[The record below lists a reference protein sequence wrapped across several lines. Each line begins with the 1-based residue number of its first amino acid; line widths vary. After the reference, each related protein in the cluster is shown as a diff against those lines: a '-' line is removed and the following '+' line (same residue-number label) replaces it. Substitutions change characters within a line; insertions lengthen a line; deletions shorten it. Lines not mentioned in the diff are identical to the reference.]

1 MTESKCFRT
10 DLDYA
15 LQLIEE
21 LIASSYQKEFVEIRR
36 ASLICLVCVLKLS
49 GSENTLKQISMK
61 TQNELYQLRMESEE
75 LANLLD
81 MIMKYHIGKD

>member
-36 ASLICLVCVLKLS
+36 ASLICLVCVLKIA

-61 TQNELYQLRMESEE
+61 TQNELYQLRM
-75 LANLLD
+75 
-81 MIMKYHIGKD
+81 